1 MVAHDAAGPGWGFLF
16 PGQGAQYPGMALD
29 LLVSPKVKDLF
40 AICSDCMGRDMEAL
54 IRDGGAETLTQSD
67 IAQPAITLANLAAAA
82 FLEAAGIVPR
92 ACAGFSLGE
101 YAALVCAGVLSAADC
116 FRLVTVRGRAMQDA
130 ADRIAQSSGGRKP
143 GMAAVMGLPAGQVEA
158 LIAQWT
164 AEGLEGLYGANY
176 NAPKQVAVSGA
187 AEALA
192 VAQTRFKEAG
202 ARRVVPLQVAGPFH
216 SPLMADAAA
225 AFAPE
230 LEKTAFQ
237 DPKLPCY
244 SNVSG
249 ALLGSGAEAKALAL
263 RQLCEPV
270 RWIGEEQALA
280 ARGDLQAVLE
290 AGPGKVLQGLWRD
303 MGSAIPC
310 YPAGVKE
317 DIQKFLREVPG
328 GNAPDEKVMNK

>member
-1 MVAHDAAGPGWGFLF
+1 
-16 PGQGAQYPGMALD
+16 
-29 LLVSPKVKDLF
+29 
-40 AICSDCMGRDMEAL
+40 MEAL
-54 IRDGGAETLTQSD
+54 IRDGSAETLRQSD

-82 FLEAAGIVPR
+82 FLEEAGIAPR

-101 YAALVCAGVLSAADC
+101 YAALVCAGVLSAGDC
-116 FRLVTVRGRAMQDA
+116 FRLVTARGRAMQDA
-130 ADRIAQSSGGRKP
+130 ADRIAQSSGGRRP

-176 NAPKQVAVSGA
+176 NAPKQVAVSGT
-187 AEALA
+187 AEALDA
-192 VAQTRFKEAG
+192 AQRRFKEAG

-216 SPLMADAAA
+216 SPLMAAAAA

-237 DPKLPCY
+237 DPALPCY

-249 ALLGSGAEAKALAL
+249 AMLGSGAEAKALAL

-270 RWIGEEQALA
+270 RWIGEEAALA
-280 ARGDLQAVLE
+280 ARGGLEAVLE
-290 AGPGKVLQGLWRD
+290 VGPGKVLLGLWRD
-303 MGSAIPC
+303 TGSAIPC
-310 YPAGVKE
+310 YPAGAKE
-317 DIQKFLREVPG
+317 DIQKLLGNPG
-328 GNAPDEKVMNK
+328 GPGASGLLAGVLGGKAP